1 MNKNYFDFVRALA
14 IGSALLALAGCTSFL
29 PVAGPSSKDIA
40 AVNTLPGSSAVQI
53 VDVDD
58 GVTRQLLSLRSKKM
72 FSDAFAA
79 REASKFTV
87 GAGDVIEVSVW
98 EAPPATLFGGAQT
111 DLRVPGAATH
121 ATTFPQQMVS
131 TDGYINIPF
140 AGQVRAAG
148 VSLPQIEKDIVAKLT
163 GKANQ
168 PQALV
173 RLIRNTSS
181 NVTVVG
187 EVSASARVPL
197 TPGGE
202 RLLDALAAAGGTRQP
217 VNKTTIQITRGDA
230 VYALPLDTII
240 RDPKQNVL
248 LTPGDVI
255 TALFQTSSFTVLGA
269 TGKNDE
275 VNFEAQGISLAQAL
289 ARSGGLIDTRSNPQG
304 VFVFRFEPQDALKW
318 PRQPVVATPEGKVP
332 VIYRIDLKNPSSFF
346 VMQSFAMND
355 KDLLYVSNAPITEV
369 EKFLNVVFSVVYPV
383 LNARQLT
390 K

>member
-1 MNKNYFDFVRALA
+1 MNKKLSSLIRALA
-14 IGSALLALAGCTSFL
+14 LCSVTLSLAGCTSFL
-29 PVAGPSSKDIA
+29 PVAGPSSKEIA
-40 AVNTLPGSSAVQI
+40 SATALPGATAVQI

-58 GVTRQLLSLRSKKM
+58 RVTRQLLALRSKRL
-72 FSDAFAA
+72 FSDAFAP
-79 REASKFTV
+79 REAAKFPV

-98 EAPPATLFGGAQT
+98 EAPPATLFGAAQT
-111 DLRVPGAATH
+111 DLRIAGSGTH
-121 ATTFPQQMVS
+121 ATTFPSQVVS
-131 TDGYINIPF
+131 TEGYINVPF

-148 VSLPQIEKDIVAKLT
+148 VTLPQIEKDIVAKLT

-217 VNKTTIQITRGDA
+217 VNKTTIQLTRGDA

-255 TALFQTSSFTVLGA
+255 TALFQTSSFSVLGA

-275 VNFEAQGISLAQAL
+275 VPFAL
-289 ARSGGLIDTRSNPQG
+289 ARSGGLIDSRSNPQG

-318 PRQPVVATPEGKVP
+318 PRQPIVATPEGKVP

-383 LNARQLT
+383 LNTRQLT